1 VRILLDITH
10 PAHVHF
16 FRNAIEDWTK
26 RGNDVVIAARDKD
39 IVTDLLDRT
48 GLNYKN
54 LGSAREGLAGLGLE
68 LLLRDGRLL
77 KFARDRKPDVL
88 AGIGGIFIAHVGFL
102 LGIPSVVFTDTENA
116 TLSNRLTFPV
126 ATKIVTPRCY
136 EGPVPGKKHVS
147 YPGYHE
153 LAYTHPTRFEPSP
166 TALEGFDLKPGDP
179 YIVMRLVS
187 WGAAH
192 DVSDFGFSNL
202 TDAVQSLQKYGRVLI
217 SSERPL
223 PPELEPL
230 RIVAHPELV
239 HHLLYYARLF
249 IGESATMASES
260 ATLGTP
266 AILVSTSRRGYT
278 NELESRYGLAFT
290 FSDREGA
297 QEKALKKASEILDSS
312 NSDQTWNEK
321 RNEMLDEMI
330 DVTDFIVEV
339 IESHGR

>member
-16 FRNAIEDWTK
+16 FRNAIDVWKEQ
-26 RGNDVVIAARDKD
+26 GHDVVIAARDKD
-39 IVTDLLDRT
+39 IVTDLLERT
-48 GLNYKN
+48 GLDYQN
-54 LGSAREGLAGLGLE
+54 LGSAREGLAGLGME
-68 LLLRDGRLL
+68 LFVRDFRLLRC
-77 KFARDRKPDVL
+77 ARKHQPDVL

-116 TLSNRLTFPV
+116 TISNRLTFPL
-126 ATKIVTPRCY
+126 ATSVVTPRCY
-136 EGPVPGKKHVS
+136 EGSVPRKKHIS

-153 LAYTHPTRFEPSP
+153 LAYTHPNRFHASP
-166 TALEGFDLKPGDP
+166 AALEAFDLKQGDP
-179 YIVMRLVS
+179 FIVMRLVS
-187 WGAAH
+187 WRAAH
-192 DVSDFGFSNL
+192 DVRDYGFGDLSA
-202 TDAVQSLQKYGRVLI
+202 AVRQLQRHGRVLI

-223 PPELEPL
+223 PADLEPL

-278 NELESRYGLAFT
+278 NELENRYGLAFT

-297 QEKALKKASEILDSS
+297 QEQALNKASEILGSPDP
-312 NSDQTWNEK
+312 DQTWEDN
-321 RNEMLDEMI
+321 RNKMLDEMI
-330 DVTDFIVEV
+330 DVTQFVVEV
-339 IESHGR
+339 VASHAR